1 MMTTT
6 TTTATTTPRL
16 VSDPLRFL
24 NLLNFLIIGN
34 LDNRRVTGFVEALE
48 RGGHPAPLL
57 LSHRELIADP
67 SALEAV
73 PDQPLCVRID
83 ACGEDPEVERAL
95 LELGADALTD
105 ADPCERRSPAQL
117 ASMPPRF
124 GQIVAPRQHHAG
136 FMRYLETLDQVFRAR
151 PRWRVLNPIED
162 LKLLFDKR
170 ETSRRYAALGIP
182 VPEVLPGLAQ
192 IQTPAQLREAMVAQ
206 RWPAVFVKLS
216 CASSASCLALVRYSP
231 RRPVGHRDVLLTT
244 VATTEHG
251 RFNSLRLQQLRE
263 RGAVDELLGWLLRE
277 GAQIERAVP
286 KARLDDRVFDLRVVV
301 IAGEPA
307 FCVVRQSRHP
317 ITNLHLGGQRG
328 DLEALKR
335 QVPEAAWAAAMRS
348 CEQVFAAHGCLHVGV
363 DVLLEPGLERHRII
377 EANAF
382 GDLLPGLTREGKSVY
397 AWEIEAL
404 GR

>member
-1 MMTTT
+1 MQY
-6 TTTATTTPRL
+6 
-16 VSDPLRFL
+16 
-24 NLLNFLIIGN
+24 LIIGN
-34 LDNRRVTGFVEALE
+34 LDNRRVTGFVEALA

-67 SALEAV
+67 SVLARV
-73 PDQPLCVRID
+73 PDQPLSVRID

-95 LELGADALTD
+95 LELGADALPD
-105 ADPCERRSPAQL
+105 AAACERRSRAQL
-117 ASMPPRF
+117 AMTPPRF

-136 FMRYLETLDQVFRAR
+136 FMAYLETLEQVFRAR
-151 PRWRVLNPIED
+151 PRWRVLNPVAD
-162 LKLLFDKR
+162 LRVLFDKR
-170 ETSRRYAALGIP
+170 ETSRRYAALGVP
-182 VPEVLPGLAQ
+182 VPEVLPDLVHV
-192 IQTPAQLREAMVAQ
+192 QTPAQLREAMVCA

-216 CASSASCLALVRYSP
+216 CASSASCLALYRHAP
-231 RRPVGHRDVLLTT
+231 RRPDGQRDDLLTT

-251 RFNSLRLQQLRE
+251 RFNSLRLQRLRE
-263 RGAVDELLGWLLRE
+263 RDEVDGLLQWLLRE
-277 GAQIERAVP
+277 GVQIERAVA

-363 DVLLEPGLERHRII
+363 DLLLEPGFSRHRII

-382 GDLLPGLTREGKSVY
+382 GDLLPGLTRAGKSVY
-397 AWEIEAL
+397 AWEIDAL

>member
-1 MMTTT
+1 MI
-6 TTTATTTPRL
+6 
-16 VSDPLRFL
+16 
-24 NLLNFLIIGN
+24 IIGN
-34 LDNRRVTGFVEALE
+34 LDNRRVTGFVEALA
-48 RGGHPAPLL
+48 RSGQPAPIL

-67 SALEAV
+67 SALAAV
-73 PDQPLCVRID
+73 PDQPLGVRID

-95 LELGADALTD
+95 LELGVDALAD
-105 ADPCERRSPAQL
+105 ADPCERRSHAQL
-117 ASMPPRF
+117 ADAPPRF

-136 FMRYLETLDQVFRAR
+136 FMRYLDTLDQVFRAR
-151 PRWRVLNPIED
+151 PSWRVLNPIAD
-162 LKLLFDKR
+162 LRVLFDKR

-182 VPEVLPGLAQ
+182 VPEALPGLAE

-206 RWPAVFVKLS
+206 RWPAVFVKVS
-216 CASSASCLALVRYSP
+216 CASSASCLALYRHSP
-231 RRPVGHRDVLLTT
+231 GRAIGHRDDLLTT

-263 RGAVDELLGWLLRE
+263 RGAVDDLLGWLLRE
-277 GAQIERAVP
+277 GVQIERAVQ
-286 KARLDDRVFDLRVVV
+286 KARLDHRVFDLRVVV

-328 DLEALKR
+328 DLEALQR
-335 QVPEAAWAAAMRS
+335 LVPAGAWAAAMRS

-363 DVLLEPGLERHRII
+363 DLLLEPGFTRHRII

-382 GDLLPGLTREGKSVY
+382 GDLLPGLTRAGKSVY
-397 AWEIEAL
+397 EWEIEAA
-404 GR
+404 GRLNT